1 MTQSRNQSKTTSI
14 QSKGIEGI
22 NRGNKQGKLLGNK
35 ILLNKYKRF
44 KREYES
50 QGKHTKYWDSKIR
63 ELEKLISKN
72 SDWNSISFKT
82 EIRIYKRAIAL
93 FFCVTKLDIWTDTP

>member
-1 MTQSRNQSKTTSI
+1 MTQSQNQSKTTSI

-22 NRGNKQGKLLGNK
+22 NKANREKNSRGNK
-35 ILLNKYKRF
+35 ILLNKYRRF

-50 QGKHTKYWDSKIR
+50 QGKPTKYWDSKIR

-72 SDWNSISFKT
+72 SD
-82 EIRIYKRAIAL
+82 
-93 FFCVTKLDIWTDTP
+93 

>member
-1 MTQSRNQSKTTSI
+1 MTQSQNQSKTTSI

>member
-1 MTQSRNQSKTTSI
+1 MTQLQNQSKTIFT

-22 NRGNKQGKLLGNK
+22 NRANRQGKLLGNK
-35 ILLNKYKRF
+35 ILLTKYKRF

-50 QGKHTKYWDSKIR
+50 QGKPTKYWDSKIR

-72 SDWNSISFKT
+72 SD
-82 EIRIYKRAIAL
+82 
-93 FFCVTKLDIWTDTP
+93 

>member
-1 MTQSRNQSKTTSI
+1 MTQSQNQPKTTSI

-22 NRGNKQGKLLGNK
+22 NRANRQGKLLGNK
-35 ILLNKYKRF
+35 ILLTKYRRF

-50 QGKHTKYWDSKIR
+50 QGKPTKYWDSKIR

-72 SDWNSISFKT
+72 SD
-82 EIRIYKRAIAL
+82 
-93 FFCVTKLDIWTDTP
+93 

>member
-1 MTQSRNQSKTTSI
+1 MTQSQNQSKTISI